1 MYTMLFLM
9 IRRPPRPTR
18 TDTLFPYSTLF
29 RARWVLDRRDT
40 RRRRGAR
47 SPLEPRLRSA
57 AAAQSPSRA
66 RAGAAPV
73 EAGHSARS
81 GRCRMTER
89 LPVTVLTG
97 FLGSGKTTLLGA
109 LLRRPELSRTAVIVT
124 RSEEHPAEHELVEAS
139 DEPIVQLS
147 GGCLCRSEEHTSA
160 LQSL

>member
-97 FLGSGKTTLLGA
+97 FLGSGKT
-109 LLRRPELSRTAVIVT
+109 
-124 RSEEHPAEHELVEAS
+124 
-139 DEPIVQLS
+139 
-147 GGCLCRSEEHTSA
+147 RSEEHTSE
-160 LQSL
+160 LQSLMRISYAVFCLNTKRT